1 MKFTTKD
8 SKSEVVNLVK
18 AQYLNVKMFEWP
30 LAAGLVL
37 YAEQLWK
44 HC

>member
-18 AQYLNVKMFEWP
+18 AQYLKIKMFEWP
-30 LAAGLVL
+30 LAAGLAL

>member
-1 MKFTTKD
+1 MKSITKG
-8 SKSEVVNLVK
+8 SKSEVVNLAK

-37 YAEQLWK
+37 YAEQIWK